1 MKVKK
6 SNVDILSPGFIEN
19 EISMKKLLK
28 ELNSYTKLSKSEG
41 TNEQIKRSKKRKKL
55 LARDKID
62 LLLDK
67 GKPYVELMPFAG
79 LKHENGFGAGGTTVV
94 VLGYVSNILCL
105 VNANVATRKAGTID
119 YATSLKNLRLSQIAS
134 ENRLLTINLV
144 ESGGANL
151 PDQDRVFNNYGKFF
165 KEMSIR
171 SKKGIP
177 TISVVF
183 GNATA
188 GGAYVPGMSDYSI
201 FQKNNAKVFLAGP
214 PLVKMAT
221 NEDANDEELGGAQMH
236 SSISGVSDFLASDEK
251 DAIAITKKLVKK
263 ICEPVINKT
272 SEEQIQPIF
281 NQKEILGII
290 PSNLKKP
297 FDIRELV
304 KRFVDKS
311 EFLEFKAN
319 YGRTMF
325 CSWTKIGGYPV
336 GIIANNGV
344 IFIESARKATHFIQ
358 LANKS
363 NLPLLFIHNTTGFMV
378 GKRYEQN
385 GMINSGSQ
393 LIHAVAGSN
402 VPHIGLQVGNSYGA
416 GNYAM
421 CGRSFDPRFLF
432 SYPNVKSGVMG
443 ADQLSGVM
451 EIIKRNKAKVNS
463 EVIDEDQL
471 KKEKTKLANEA
482 DEKASVWHTTSEVW
496 DDGVIDPSETRKY
509 LKMALAAV
517 YNSEIKGSDS
527 FGVFRM

>member
-1 MKVKK
+1 MKGKK
-6 SNVDILSPGFIEN
+6 SNIDVLSSNFIEN

-28 ELNSYTKLSKSEG
+28 ELNSYFKLSKLEG
-41 TNEQIKRSKKRKKL
+41 NKDKIKRARRRKKL
-55 LARDKID
+55 LAREKID

-67 GKPYVELMPFAG
+67 NKPHIELMSLAG

-94 VLGYVSNILCL
+94 VLGYVSNVLCL
-105 VNANVATRKAGTID
+105 INANVATRKAGAID
-119 YATSLKNLRLSQIAS
+119 YATSLKNLRLSQIAN
-134 ENRLLTINLV
+134 ENKLLTINLV

-165 KEMSIR
+165 MEMSRR
-171 SKKGIP
+171 SKEGIP

-201 FQKNNAKVFLAGP
+201 LQKNAAKVFLAGP

-221 NEDANDEELGGAQMH
+221 NEDANEEELGGAQMH
-236 SSISGVSDFLASDEK
+236 SSISGVSDFLANDEK
-251 DAIAITKKLVKK
+251 HAIEITKNLIKK
-263 ICEPVINKT
+263 IK
-272 SEEQIQPIF
+272 QPDTNNYESDVSSPKF
-281 NQKEILGII
+281 DKNEILGII
-290 PSNLKKP
+290 PSNLKKA

-304 KRFVDKS
+304 KRFVDGS
-311 EFLEFKAN
+311 EFIEFKEN

-325 CSWTKIGGYPV
+325 CCWTKINGYPI

-363 NLPLLFIHNTTGFMV
+363 NTPLLFIHNTTGFMV

-393 LIHAVAGSN
+393 LIHAVAGST
-402 VPHIGLQVGNSYGA
+402 VPHISLQVGNSYGA

-451 EIIKRNKAKVNS
+451 EIIKRNSASSLNKS
-463 EVIDEDQL
+463 IDEEKL
-471 KKEKTKLANEA
+471 KIEKEKLAEQA
-482 DEKASVWHTTSEVW
+482 DKKASVWHTTSEVW
-496 DDGVIDPSETRKY
+496 DDGVIDPTDTRKY
-509 LKMALAAV
+509 LSLALAAV
-517 YNSEIKGSDS
+517 YNNEIKGSSS

>member
-1 MKVKK
+1 MKDKK
-6 SNVDILSPGFIEN
+6 SNIDVTSSKFIEN

-28 ELNSYTKLSKSEG
+28 ELESYYKLSKLEG
-41 TNEQIKRSKKRKKL
+41 DKDKIKRTRKRNKL
-55 LARDKID
+55 LAREKID

-67 GKPYVELMPFAG
+67 NRPYIELMPLAG

-94 VLGYVSNILCL
+94 VLGYVSNVLCL
-105 VNANVATRKAGTID
+105 INANVATRKAGAID

-134 ENRLLTINLV
+134 ANKLLTINLV

-151 PDQDRVFNNYGKFF
+151 PDQDRVFNNYGRFF
-165 KEMSIR
+165 MEMSKR
-171 SKKGIP
+171 SKEGIP

-201 FQKNNAKVFLAGP
+201 FQKNAAKVFLAGP

-221 NEDANDEELGGAQMH
+221 NEDANEEELGGAQMH
-236 SSISGVSDFLASDEK
+236 STISGVSDFLAKDEK
-251 DAIAITKKLVKK
+251 HALEITKDLISK
-263 ICEPVINKT
+263 IK
-272 SEEQIQPIF
+272 QPIANNYENNASDPKF
-281 NQKEILGII
+281 DKEEIVGII
-290 PSNLKKP
+290 PANLKTP
-297 FDIRELV
+297 FDIKELI
-304 KRFVDKS
+304 KRFVDNS
-311 EFLEFKAN
+311 EFVEFKES
-319 YGRTMF
+319 YGRTMI
-325 CSWTKIGGYPV
+325 CCWTKINGYPI

-363 NLPLLFIHNTTGFMV
+363 NTPLLFIHNTTGFMV

-393 LIHAVAGSN
+393 LIHAVAGST
-402 VPHIGLQVGNSYGA
+402 VPHISLQVGNSYGA

-451 EIIKRNKAKVNS
+451 EIIKRNAASSLNKP
-463 EVIDEDQL
+463 IDEEKL
-471 KKEKTKLANEA
+471 KLQKKKLAEQA
-482 DEKASVWHTTSEVW
+482 DKKASVWHTTSEVW
-496 DDGVIDPSETRKY
+496 DDGVIDPRDTRKY
-509 LKMALAAV
+509 LSLALAAV
-517 YNSEIKGSDS
+517 YNNEIKGSSS

>member
-1 MKVKK
+1 MKVPK
-6 SNVDILSPGFIEN
+6 SNIEVLSSSFIEN

-28 ELNSYTKLSKSEG
+28 ELNSHMNLSKAEG
-41 TNEQIKRSKKRKKL
+41 SNEQIKRTRKRKKL
-55 LARDKID
+55 LAREKID

-67 GKPYVELMPFAG
+67 NKPFIELMPLAG

-94 VLGYVSNILCL
+94 VLGYVSNVLCL
-105 VNANVATRKAGTID
+105 INANVATRKAGAID
-119 YATSLKNLRLSQIAS
+119 YATSLKNLRLSQIAK
-134 ENRLLTINLV
+134 ENKLLVINLV

-165 KEMSIR
+165 KEMSKR

-201 FQKNNAKVFLAGP
+201 FQKNAAKVFLAGP

-236 SSISGVSDFLASDEK
+236 STISGVSDFLASDEK
-251 DAIAITKKLVKK
+251 NAIDITKNLIKK
-263 ICEPVINKT
+263 IQKPSENKFGNNG
-272 SEEQIQPIF
+272 SSPRF
-281 NQKEILGII
+281 DKNEILGII

-311 EFLEFKAN
+311 EYIEFKEN

-325 CSWTKIGGYPV
+325 CCWTQISGYPV
-336 GIIANNGV
+336 GVIANNGV
-344 IFIESARKATHFIQ
+344 IFIESARKATNFIQ

-363 NLPLLFIHNTTGFMV
+363 NTPILFIHNTTGFMV
-378 GKRYEQN
+378 GKRYEQS

-393 LIHAVAGSN
+393 LIHAVSGST
-402 VPHIGLQVGNSYGA
+402 VPHISLQVGNSYGA

-451 EIIKRNKAKVNS
+451 EIIKRNKAFSMNKIVN
-463 EVIDEDQL
+463 EEELKID
-471 KKEKTKLANEA
+471 KKKLAEQAN
-482 DEKASVWHTTSEVW
+482 EKASIWHTTSEVW
-496 DDGVIDPSETRKY
+496 DDGVIDPTQTRKY
-509 LKMALAAV
+509 LSLALAAV
-517 YNSEIKGSDS
+517 YNTKIKGSKS